1 MKTLLVAIID
11 LLVKK
16 GVVDK
21 VTILA
26 TIDLL
31 SDEEDYYEHEEVIE
45 LVESLV
51 EGDEL
56 DNDNVR
62 NELVEFLELY
72 IDSNFSE
79 ESIEHNKVKIFNHIK
94 NTNDKF
100 KDELNNIL
108 KEL

>member
-1 MKTLLVAIID
+1 METLLVLID
-11 LLVKK
+11 LLKK
-16 GVVDK
+16 GVIDK
-21 VTILA
+21 GAILA

-31 SDEEDYYEHEEVIE
+31 NDDEDYYEHEEVIG
-45 LVESLV
+45 LIESLL

-62 NELVEFLELY
+62 KELIKFLELY

-79 ESIEHNKVKIFNHIK
+79 KSIEHNKVKIFNHIK
-94 NTNDKF
+94 NANDKF